1 MEEQIYD
8 YLINNCVGYNNR
20 IKAYKLMRMFN
31 INNHKTFRSKIQKI
45 RQNKQFKKIVGSE
58 AGKRGG
64 YWIIANENEYKETMF
79 HLRARSDEMKKTCD
93 IIDDKW
99 NESQNEVNL

>member
-31 INNHKTFRSKIQKI
+31 IKDHKTFRAKIQNI
-45 RQNKQFKKIVGSE
+45 RKNKSFKKLVGSE
-58 AGKRGG
+58 AGKNGG
-64 YWIIANENEYKETMF
+64 YWIIANKEEYDKTIF
-79 HLRARSDEMKKTCD
+79 HHRERASEMTHTCE
-93 IIDDKW
+93 ILMEKW
-99 NESQNEVNL
+99 NTNEKEERV

>member
-8 YLINNCVGYNNR
+8 YLMNNCAGYNNR
-20 IKAYKLMRMFN
+20 IKAYKLMQMFN
-31 INNHKTFRSKIQKI
+31 IKDHKTFRSKIQKI

-58 AGKRGG
+58 AGKHGG
-64 YWIIANENEYKETMF
+64 YWIIANENEFQETMF

-99 NESQNEVNL
+99 NELQNEVNL